1 VPWPVNRLSDTVVPL
16 VADSHHTLFSATRVL
31 QLKPNAPN
39 APVLAV
45 VARTGFATT
54 KGSLILS
61 ILYPQ
66 PSSFGFVTQSYKF
79 IAALFT
85 LSLIGFAISV
95 WQLKAVQDASPKTI
109 VLRALDLIT
118 IVVPPSLP
126 LALTVG
132 INFALVWLKHEKI
145 FCIAPSR
152 INMAGKVRLMCFD
165 KTGTLT
171 AESLVF
177 MGVFPSANPGGSGAA
192 PAPARFGR
200 FQSPSARVGRL
211 NLEGEDGVEIA
222 AEEAAEEDECNTG

>member
-1 VPWPVNRLSDTVVPL
+1 M
-16 VADSHHTLFSATRVL
+16 L
-31 QLKPNAPN
+31 QLKLNAPN

-45 VARTGFATT
+45 VVRTGFATT

-61 ILYPQ
+61 IFYPQ
-66 PSSFGFVTQSYKF
+66 PISFGFVTQSYKL

-165 KTGTLT
+165 KT
-171 AESLVF
+171 ARSRPSRSYSWAC
-177 MGVFPSANPGGSGAA
+177 FPRRTPAPTPRHRPRRGSGASSRRRRGWGA
-192 PAPARFGR
+192 
-200 FQSPSARVGRL
+200 
-211 NLEGEDGVEIA
+211 
-222 AEEAAEEDECNTG
+222 